1 MEICEEFLWLEFVE
15 FGGVMKVGRLGF
27 NGVFGEIFRG
37 WKVGVME
44 V

>member
-1 MEICEEFLWLEFVE
+1 VKNVWLEIVE

-27 NGVFGEIFRG
+27 NGVFGEIYRVL
-37 WKVGVME
+37 KVGVME